1 MLREFETTF
10 IVQPEISDE
19 GCKVLSDRLDG
30 LFESHDSVRLIF
42 RDDGKRRL
50 AYEIDDFQ
58 KGHYFIVSYFDGG
71 KVVPELERALR
82 LDESVLRFLTVRVA
96 DRVGNIEERKKQA
109 EEEERQQA
117 IRAAERAE
125 REAEEAQARE
135 AEAARLRA
143 ESEEA
148 AQRAAA
154 ADESESAADA
164 SADEAPA
171 DEVPAGEAPAGEA
184 PADEAP
190 AGEAPP
196 SGDAPAEPTETS
208 EPEEEK

>member
-19 GCKVLSDRLDG
+19 GCKVLNDRLDG

-82 LDESVLRFLTVRVA
+82 LDESVLRFLTVRVS
-96 DRVGNIEERKKQA
+96 DRVGNLEERKKQA

-154 ADESESAADA
+154 ADESESAGDA

-171 DEVPAGEAPAGEA
+171 DEE
-184 PADEAP
+184 P

>member
-50 AYEIDDFQ
+50 AYEFQ

-109 EEEERQQA
+109 E
-117 IRAAERAE
+117 
-125 REAEEAQARE
+125 
-135 AEAARLRA
+135 
-143 ESEEA
+143 
-148 AQRAAA
+148 
-154 ADESESAADA
+154 
-164 SADEAPA
+164 
-171 DEVPAGEAPAGEA
+171 
-184 PADEAP
+184 
-190 AGEAPP
+190 
-196 SGDAPAEPTETS
+196 
-208 EPEEEK
+208 